1 MNNLTYMEK
10 VELKIL
16 LEEKIRENEILI
28 KNNNR
33 FIDRHKEMDKVSLD
47 LHIKINTSHKE
58 QNEMYRKIYEKLSK
72 E

>member
-33 FIDRHKEMDKVSLD
+33 FIDRHKEMDKVSHD